1 MLVVRLCSPSKVR
14 RAYRLSK
21 SCACFVLKNTDLP
34 VSDAWTRRSFKHRRK
49 KEQEATQ
56 ILCKKHAKYGKHPSV
71 VLQLLLRPKASC
83 RHTAACG
90 SGSTPIVP
98 NDFVAGKAVH
108 FAAACVTTREVRL
121 ANVITIHKLHRRLE
135 KQRIKHTRHTPN
147 NRLVI
152 YAVIFM
158 DRNPYLQKKV
168 KILMRTS
175 LR

>member
-1 MLVVRLCSPSKVR
+1 MLVVRFCSPSNLR

-49 KEQEATQ
+49 KQEATQ

-71 VLQLLLRPKASC
+71 VLQLLLRPASAG
-83 RHTAACG
+83 TPAALC
-90 SGSTPIVP
+90 STPNVP

-121 ANVITIHKLHRRLE
+121 E
-135 KQRIKHTRHTPN
+135 
-147 NRLVI
+147 
-152 YAVIFM
+152 
-158 DRNPYLQKKV
+158 
-168 KILMRTS
+168 TS
-175 LR
+175 LPFTSYTGVLRSSASSIRDTRPTTGLLSPPSSSWTGIRICRKR